1 MAAYTIENWLRGKVD
16 YTIPSE
22 TMTAILFDNKV
33 AEGTDVSDTT
43 EKERDL
49 CLADLLV
56 WLSCSST
63 VSSASSDSDGGWK
76 HTDSVKNVH
85 NRSALASRAKTLY
98 EKWNSPKASEVSV
111 SRITFKTIR

>member
-1 MAAYTIENWLRGKVD
+1 MAAYTIETWLRGMVD
-16 YTIPSE
+16 FEIPDA
-22 TMTAILFDNKV
+22 TLMAIVFNNEV
-33 AEGTDVSDTT
+33 ASGSPVASIS

-63 VSSASSDSDGGWK
+63 VSSAGSDSDGGWK